1 MSINGIRDTLRRLW
15 SPVLAIT
22 STDGSR
28 INGQIAVTGLPG
40 SIVPDAP
47 RVLVE
52 LWKAN
57 LTHDMVRASGVFA
70 VHLLPAAPKEALG
83 VSLSLVRTLGMRSGR
98 DGDKMAGLSLRQGV
112 TGSPI
117 LRDALSYVEARVV
130 ATLDGDE
137 MTVFLGDVVAGQ
149 CLQEGNVLTM
159 QAARE
164 QMPADWLEEWERNQR
179 RQLAEA
185 KRLRGGND

>member
-1 MSINGIRDTLRRLW
+1 MLI
-15 SPVLAIT
+15 
-22 STDGSR
+22 
-28 INGQIAVTGLPG
+28 
-40 SIVPDAP
+40 
-47 RVLVE
+47 E

-70 VHLLPAAPKEALG
+70 VHLLPATPKEALG

-98 DGDKMAGLSLRQGV
+98 DEDKMAGLPLRQGV

-117 LRDALSYVEARVV
+117 LTDALSYVEARVA

-137 MTVFLGDVVAGQ
+137 MTVFLGDVVAGE
-149 CLQEGNVLTM
+149 CLHEGNALTM
-159 QAARE
+159 QVARE
-164 QMPADWLEEWERNQR
+164 QMPGEWMDEWERNHR

-185 KRLRGGND
+185 KLRRGHDD

>member
-1 MSINGIRDTLRRLW
+1 MSADDVRDTLRRLW
-15 SPVLAIT
+15 SPLLAIT
-22 STDGSR
+22 STDGGR
-28 INGQIAVTGLPG
+28 INGQIAVTGLPA

-83 VSLSLVRTLGMRSGR
+83 TSLSLVRTLGMRSGR
-98 DGDKMAGLSLRQGV
+98 DEDKMAGLSLRQGM

-117 LRDALSYVEARVV
+117 LTDALSYVEARVV

-137 MTVFLGDVVAGQ
+137 MTIFLGDVLAGE
-149 CLQEGNVLTM
+149 CLREGNALTM
-159 QAARE
+159 HAARE
-164 QMPADWLEEWERNQR
+164 QMPRDWLDEWERNHR

-185 KRLRGGND
+185 KRRRGHND

>member
-1 MSINGIRDTLRRLW
+1 MSVDGIRDTLRRLW

-28 INGQIAVTGLPG
+28 INGQIAVTGLPA
-40 SIVPDAP
+40 SIVPEAP

-57 LTHDMVRASGVFA
+57 LTHDMVRASGVLA
-70 VHLLPAAPKEALG
+70 VHLLPATPKEALS

-98 DGDKMAGLSLRQGV
+98 DEDKIAGLPLRQGV

-117 LRDALSYVEARVV
+117 LTDALSYVEARVV

-137 MTVFLGDVVAGQ
+137 MTVFLGDVVAGE
-149 CLQEGNVLTM
+149 CLHEGTALTM
-159 QAARE
+159 QVTRE
-164 QMPADWLEEWERNQR
+164 QMPGEWLDEWERNHR

-185 KRLRGGND
+185 NRRRSRND

>member
-1 MSINGIRDTLRRLW
+1 MSVDGIRDTLRRLW

-28 INGQIAVTGLPG
+28 INGQIAVTGLPA
-40 SIVPDAP
+40 SIVPEAP

-57 LTHDMVRASGVFA
+57 LTHDMVRASGVLA
-70 VHLLPAAPKEALG
+70 VHLLPATPKEALS

-98 DGDKMAGLSLRQGV
+98 DEDKMAGLPLSQGV

-117 LRDALSYVEARVV
+117 LTDALSYVEARVV

-137 MTVFLGDVVAGQ
+137 MTVFLGDVVAGE
-149 CLQEGNVLTM
+149 CLHEGNALTM
-159 QAARE
+159 QVTRE
-164 QMPADWLEEWERNQR
+164 HMPGEWLDEWGRNQR
-179 RQLAEA
+179 LQLAEA
-185 KRLRGGND
+185 KHRRSRND

>member
-1 MSINGIRDTLRRLW
+1 M
-15 SPVLAIT
+15 
-22 STDGSR
+22 
-28 INGQIAVTGLPG
+28 TGLPA
-40 SIVPDAP
+40 SIVPEAP

-57 LTHDMVRASGVFA
+57 LTHDMVCASGVFA
-70 VHLLPAAPKEALG
+70 VHLLPATPREALG

-98 DGDKMAGLSLRQGV
+98 DEDKMAGLSLRRGV

-117 LRDALSYVEARVV
+117 LTDALGYVEARVV

-137 MTVFLGDVVAGQ
+137 MTVFLGDVVAGE
-149 CLQEGNVLTM
+149 CLHEGTALTM
-159 QAARE
+159 QMAHE
-164 QMPADWLEEWERNQR
+164 QMSAEWLDEWERNHR

-185 KRLRGGND
+185 NRRRGRHD